1 MKNSKNIIEEFYK
14 NAKPTD
20 VFERAHKEYLKWE
33 EKQPDPNIEQ
43 AKLWALLGHQIPGSE
58 IF

>member
-1 MKNSKNIIEEFYK
+1 MNPENIIKEFYENSK
-14 NAKPTD
+14 PSD
-20 VFERAHKEYLKWE
+20 VSERAHKKYLKWL
-33 EKQPDPNIEQ
+33 EKQPDPDIEQ